1 MGCIEL
7 SDGIS
12 NRRIPVKQLAGTVRI
27 ELGGADGPRVVLPES
42 VDVKRIVDA
51 ATGEST
57 PRVTPP

>member
-27 ELGGADGPRVVLPES
+27 ELGGADGPRVVLPETI
-42 VDVKRIVDA
+42 DVERIVESA
-51 ATGEST
+51 AGES
-57 PRVTPP
+57 PSKVTPP